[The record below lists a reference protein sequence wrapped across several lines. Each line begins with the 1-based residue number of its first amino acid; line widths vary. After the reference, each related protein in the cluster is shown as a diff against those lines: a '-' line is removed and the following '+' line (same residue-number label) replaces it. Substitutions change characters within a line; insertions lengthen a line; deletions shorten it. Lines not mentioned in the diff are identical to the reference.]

1 MHHLYHMMQGVKRGS
16 DYLMCNRLEM
26 LPSGNQ
32 ASISSWLYLQ
42 SFICKLS
49 STTDMALKSSEHVKP
64 NTVKVD

>member
-1 MHHLYHMMQGVKRGS
+1 MHHLYRMMQGVKRGR

-32 ASISSWLYLQ
+32 AAGSSWLYLQ

-49 STTDMALKSSEHVKP
+49 STSDMALKSSEHVKP